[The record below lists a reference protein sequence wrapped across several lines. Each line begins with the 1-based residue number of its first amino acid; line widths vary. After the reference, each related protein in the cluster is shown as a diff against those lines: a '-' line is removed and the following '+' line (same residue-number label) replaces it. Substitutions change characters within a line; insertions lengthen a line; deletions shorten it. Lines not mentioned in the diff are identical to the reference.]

1 MNNKD
6 LMKYIYE
13 QRRIGKSN
21 KQIATS
27 LGMSMKHFM
36 KEVGEVIGPKDD
48 KKEEPKK
55 PVETPKAAEK
65 PAEDRPQVETGQSYN
80 SWKKDNNFDWMD

>member
-13 QRRIGKSN
+13 QQRIGKNN

-27 LGMSMKHFM
+27 LGMSMKHFLSQVGKATEIKDEKPKEIPKVQAKT
-36 KEVGEVIGPKDD
+36 KEVTKKTGPDKDP
-48 KKEEPKK
+48 EEPVAVLKTK
-55 PVETPKAAEK
+55 P
-65 PAEDRPQVETGQSYN
+65 ED
-80 SWKKDNNFDWMD
+80 DFDWME

>member
-6 LMKYIYE
+6 FMKYIYE

-27 LGMSMKHFM
+27 LGMSLKHFLSQ
-36 KEVGEVIGPKDD
+36 VGKAIEIKDETPK
-48 KKEEPKK
+48 
-55 PVETPKAAEK
+55 ETPKAQAKAKEATKKTESDKDPEEPVVILKTK
-65 PAEDRPQVETGQSYN
+65 PED
-80 SWKKDNNFDWMD
+80 DFDWMD

>member
-27 LGMSMKHFM
+27 LGMSMKHFL
-36 KEVGEVIGPKDD
+36 KEVGEAVGLKDD
-48 KKEEPKK
+48 KKKEPKK
-55 PVETPKAAEK
+55 PVETPKPAEK
-65 PAEDRPQVETGQSYN
+65 PAEE
-80 SWKKDNNFDWMD
+80 KKDDNFDWME